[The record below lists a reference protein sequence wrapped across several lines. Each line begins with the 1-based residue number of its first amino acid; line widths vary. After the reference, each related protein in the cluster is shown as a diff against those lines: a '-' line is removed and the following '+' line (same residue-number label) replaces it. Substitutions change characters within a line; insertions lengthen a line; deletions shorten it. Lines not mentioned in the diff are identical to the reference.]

1 MKAPAKDIDAYL
13 EALPPDV
20 RAALERLR
28 RIIKSAAPK
37 ATEAISWQMPSLK
50 HQGLLV
56 GFAAFKAHCS
66 FFPMSSD
73 VMAAHEKMLAGYSTS
88 KGTIRFTV
96 DKPLPAALVKKIVKA
111 RIAENES
118 RKSVR
123 VRKSGR
129 NR

>member
-13 EALPPDV
+13 ANVPPDV

-28 RIIKSAAPK
+28 RIIQSAAPK
-37 ATEAISWQMPSLK
+37 ATETISWQMPSFK

-66 FFPMSSD
+66 FFPMSST
-73 VMAAHEKMLAGYSTS
+73 VLTAHEKDLAPYSTS

-96 DKPLPAALVKKIVKA
+96 DKPLPAELVKKIVKA

-118 RKSVR
+118 RKR
-123 VRKSGR
+123 ARERKSGR
-129 NR
+129 SR